1 MTGLSMLEEPNVA
14 APHGRFLGYMRRSA
28 VYVLGPVAGRV
39 LGLLLVPFVLAAL
52 GPDDFGRYEIL
63 STAGTALA
71 SILLLGMDLSSIS
84 LFHRPAPH
92 RASQVHVSALALAAG
107 VSAVLISTVW
117 FFRSS
122 LAELWVDE
130 ADRTVA
136 ASLVGVYAAAT
147 LLGLVG
153 RAALRATDQAA
164 RHSIAVAVTSI
175 ATAACTALVLWS
187 GATLDTIMV
196 AQVGGAVGGAGLALF
211 YARRLFTGRPQ
222 RAVTKSLMVLGLP
235 QLVAM
240 VALWGGEL
248 LHRLIVLSASGPAEV
263 ASLGV
268 GARIA
273 TALGFVV
280 IGMQAA
286 WHPRVFAQ
294 LADEDHHNVGRD
306 ARRVAALLSL
316 AAVAVSLLSS
326 FGVQLLAGDRFDN
339 AVGVAGWMTV
349 AVMGTGFVQIGSL
362 YTITHRRF
370 NDAALAMVLGTG
382 AGLAVSALAVGT
394 YGAVGAAAGMA
405 ATQWA
410 AALLGFVMAR
420 RRGLLVLP
428 AARVLFPALVAIPVC
443 VFITTNDSNVTRA
456 AAAVASIVVS
466 VGVLVTATVRAT
478 VPSRR

>member
-1 MTGLSMLEEPNVA
+1 MTGPSMLEEPQVTSS
-14 APHGRFLGYMRRSA
+14 HGRFLGYMRRSA
-28 VYVLGPVAGRV
+28 VYVMGPVAGRL

-92 RASQVHVSALALAAG
+92 RSSAVHASALALALA
-107 VSAVLISTVW
+107 VATVLISTVW
-117 FFRSS
+117 LFRSS
-122 LAELWVDE
+122 LAELWIDQ

-153 RAALRATDQAA
+153 RAALRATDQAG
-164 RHSIAVAVTSI
+164 RHSFAVATTSVVT
-175 ATAACTALVLWS
+175 AVCTALVLWS
-187 GATLDTIMV
+187 GASLDAIMI
-196 AQVGGAVGGAGLALF
+196 AQVGGAVGGAGFALF
-211 YARRLFTGRPQ
+211 FARKLFTGRPQ
-222 RAVTKSLMVLGLP
+222 RAAATSLIVLGVP

-240 VALWGGEL
+240 AALWGGEL

-286 WHPRVFAQ
+286 WHPRVFVQ
-294 LADEDHHNVGRD
+294 LADDDHHSIGRD

-316 AAVAVSLLSS
+316 AAVVVSVLSS
-326 FGVQLLAGDRFDN
+326 IGVQLLAGDRFDN
-339 AVGVAGWMTV
+339 AVAVAGWMTV

-370 NDAALAMVLGTG
+370 GDAAVAMVFGT
-382 AGLAVSALAVGT
+382 AVGLLVSALSVGT
-394 YGAVGAAAGMA
+394 HGAVGAAAGMA
-405 ATQWA
+405 TTQWVA
-410 AALLGFVMAR
+410 AAIGFAMAR
-420 RRGLLVLP
+420 ARGLLVLP
-428 AARVLFPALVAIPVC
+428 AGQVVLPAFVAVPVC
-443 VFITTNDSNVTRA
+443 VFLTTNDSIPMRVG
-456 AAAVASIVVS
+456 AAAVA
-466 VGVLVTATVRAT
+466 VGVSAAVLLLATVRAA
-478 VPSRR
+478 VPSLR